1 MKLKCIPALVLALAS
16 SPLFALDVSDI
27 ENISF
32 DQAYSRHKQGD
43 KLTAL
48 AEIMTARELKQL
60 GGEQV
65 AVELF
70 LADQLVREGAPRE
83 AMSVYLTL
91 AKRADSRDTSNLAW
105 LEFAKLSHEEGNH
118 KQALKALSKI
128 KGSLGDAQQ
137 EERKLIEVHA
147 LLASDKLEAAVK
159 ALPKISDESI
169 WAMYQYFNFGVELM
183 ARNSRK
189 HGALVLHNL
198 SILDVGKSAQRTAVR
213 DQAALALGFAL
224 MEMNKPA
231 RARAYFDKVRLDG
244 HLSDIALLGMG
255 WTYSQSG
262 DFEKALIYWLE
273 LQERASNSAYAYE
286 SLLSV
291 PYAYSKAGA
300 YKQSIEQY
308 KQSEQRIQEELQRLA
323 DARGS
328 IEKGN
333 LQALVSAMPIDELAW
348 TEQLDE
354 LSNALER
361 RVMPLLMANPEFQN
375 SLMEYRSLQRLD
387 IHVRRMEL
395 QLDALQELPPVHS
408 AGPEVQVLNER
419 YKTLRQ
425 QTYLALNA
433 NQQQLEQLALDILE
447 RYRAQ
452 LESYVEQVSFGMA
465 QAIEGAVTS
474 SGGVR

>member
-1 MKLKCIPALVLALAS
+1 MS
-16 SPLFALDVSDI
+16 DDVP
-27 ENISF
+27 
-32 DQAYSRHKQGD
+32 
-43 KLTAL
+43 
-48 AEIMTARELKQL
+48 M
-60 GGEQV
+60 
-65 AVELF
+65 
-70 LADQLVREGAPRE
+70 
-83 AMSVYLTL
+83 
-91 AKRADSRDTSNLAW
+91 
-105 LEFAKLSHEEGNH
+105 
-118 KQALKALSKI
+118 
-128 KGSLGDAQQ
+128 
-137 EERKLIEVHA
+137 
-147 LLASDKLEAAVK
+147 
-159 ALPKISDESI
+159 
-169 WAMYQYFNFGVELM
+169 
-183 ARNSRK
+183 
-189 HGALVLHNL
+189 
-198 SILDVGKSAQRTAVR
+198 
-213 DQAALALGFAL
+213 
-224 MEMNKPA
+224 
-231 RARAYFDKVRLDG
+231 
-244 HLSDIALLGMG
+244 
-255 WTYSQSG
+255 
-262 DFEKALIYWLE
+262 E

-395 QLDALQELPPVHS
+395 ELDALQELPPVHS